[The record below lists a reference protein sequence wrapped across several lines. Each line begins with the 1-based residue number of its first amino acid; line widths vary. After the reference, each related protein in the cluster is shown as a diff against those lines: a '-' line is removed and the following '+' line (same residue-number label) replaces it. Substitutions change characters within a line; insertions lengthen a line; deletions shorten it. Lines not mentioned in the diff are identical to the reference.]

1 MYVCHVLVQLW
12 LIYKVLR
19 VTSFLN
25 GTYLILFH
33 TIRPHL
39 TKGSYLKAVTVAVD
53 ADLELRR
60 GRGEGG
66 GFVLLALPTF
76 LPSANSSFYTK

>member
-1 MYVCHVLVQLW
+1 MYVCHALVQLW

-33 TIRPHL
+33 TIRPHV
-39 TKGSYLKAVTVAVD
+39 TKGSYLKAVIVAVD
-53 ADLELRR
+53 PDLELRR
-60 GRGEGG
+60 GREGG